1 MTLLGIFDHFLTG
14 EFLSHWLWALAF
26 ALLGLLFGWL
36 VWGRLV
42 SGLRAQVA
50 KLEGEIED
58 WKKKYAKLQKVN
70 EGLEL
75 DLKNANAD
83 INKKAERIRQLELE
97 KGQLHGDLMAA
108 RQVRDAQG
116 KELDAIKA
124 RFTSLEEEK
133 LKMASA
139 AADTSELDALR
150 ARLEESNTLNASLR
164 GKISEVETNA
174 ASAGA
179 SAGEVAELKAKL
191 AEVEAQANAHQR
203 TIRDLNMKLTEAGDS
218 NGELATLQ
226 AKLTKTEQEYAS
238 FRSNAT
244 DKGELDSLRTKL
256 SKTEADLAECR
267 SKAAASPGIV
277 AGAAMVSATGG
288 SGAAPSKEEKA
299 ARAASA
305 RDSVKKKLKPVAAG
319 DKDDLKLI
327 SGVGPALEK
336 KLNGLGIFT
345 FEQVAAF
352 DTEMVEEVNDAIE
365 FFPGRVQRDDW
376 VGQAKKLYQ
385 TKMSN
390 PASLTATKN
399 PSNPEDLKIVEGI
412 GPKIEQLLKNGGI
425 KTWRDLA
432 GTSVDRLKSILD
444 AAGDRYRIHDPGT
457 WPEQAQLAA
466 DGDWEKLKEYQDFLE
481 GGRTK

>member
-1 MTLLGIFDHFLTG
+1 MILLGIFDHFLTSG
-14 EFLSHWLWALAF
+14 FLLHWGWALAF
-26 ALLGLLFGWL
+26 GLLGLLLGWL

-75 DLKNANAD
+75 DLKNAKTE
-83 INKKAERIRQLELE
+83 INKQAERIRQLELE

-116 KELDAIKA
+116 KELDALKA
-124 RFTSLEEEK
+124 RFTSLEAEK

-164 GKISEVETNA
+164 GKISEVESNV
-174 ASAGA
+174 ASGNA

-191 AEVEAQANAHQR
+191 AEVEGQANAHQR
-203 TIRDLNMKLTEAGDS
+203 TIRDLNMKLNQAGD
-218 NGELATLQ
+218 NGELDAL
-226 AKLTKTEQEYAS
+226 KV
-238 FRSNAT
+238 
-244 DKGELDSLRTKL
+244 KL
-256 SKTEADLAECR
+256 SKAETDLAECR
-267 SKAAASPGIV
+267 SKAAASPGLV

-305 RDSVKKKLKPVAAG
+305 RDNVRKKLKPVGAG
-319 DKDDLKLI
+319 GKDDLKLI

-336 KLNGLGIFT
+336 KLNELGIFT

-352 DTEMVEEVNDAIE
+352 DAEMVEEVNDAIE

-390 PASLTATKN
+390 PASLTASKN
-399 PSNPEDLKIVEGI
+399 PSNSEDLKIVEGV

-432 GTSVDRLKSILD
+432 GASVDKLKSILD

-457 WPEQAQLAA
+457 WPEQAQLAT
-466 DGDWEKLKEYQDFLE
+466 DGDWDKLKEYQDFLE